1 MICRLMPN
9 FLAMET
15 PMLRTDSKLCRILCF
30 LLLPLTAGMSVA
42 QTGGF
47 SEPQPAASTANEVT
61 GRDDSGSIR
70 PERSDR
76 HDKDHPLTINSPKS
90 GQTISQKSVPVTLTL
105 QRTLNR
111 DTFRVRLNGKNIT
124 TRFSRGQ
131 DNRSSWTEVA
141 NLSTKDGL
149 RAGKNT
155 LHVSAYSFE
164 KRIELERVS
173 FDYTSGLGDTTAGPY
188 VPPTVGLT
196 VNPGGAQPWV
206 TLTTGT
212 PASLQDNIDTTQ
224 YSVPYRDSTFP
235 LSTDT
240 PCSETFQVVV
250 LTRWKPAVEEAYK
263 CFSSVSSMNTYL
275 ASLNSNNLVI
285 AGTTPGQNAPD
296 GLNTTSIGG
305 TDYTNTPTSGYPQT
319 YLIIGVPGAQA
330 GSAYENYSVQ
340 STSAAPFQY
349 QAFAGGLLSADVFGN
364 YNFHAGD
371 NRLFTV
377 SPNDINAKTSLINI
391 GGQSYNAPPN
401 SQNGFWLLVV
411 DRMLLQPI
419 DSSTAPGATCPYDA
433 GTTSGCGTFYPTGSS
448 DSTTAANAMA
458 DLTAAL
464 KAVSPRSLAFL
475 TTVGQPFTSGAGV
488 SADLTQAVVPLG
500 GSRFTLPQL
509 TTPTSTYT
517 LVAPG
522 TLTSRSPFAS
532 GIAWSSSVYSQQNQ
546 TGYITGVL
554 ARDLSSLYAP
564 TVSTQADGMQNAA
577 DATSVTLDLSYY
589 QISSQTMRDW
599 PLTDTSGH
607 IAAYHYASSVFM
619 GHRGVTGSHTQ
630 DLRYFY
636 TGSPEYGANNTEF
649 LPQSP
654 FYPTYPG
661 SGAAFSEQD
670 LTDACAQLYAELTA
684 LYTSNNYFGT
694 DGLRNIMQGSGGD
707 SVSSMVISAAYQVEE
722 GQVGVSPATTV
733 TGDPGSWMNLFAG
746 LAAIPAALLGPLDLP
761 IAAAAFGAAS
771 GVLWTGSALSSPF
784 SQETS
789 ATPPSDENEFDT
801 TLGQLEQNASTY
813 ATNLV
818 ISYDTSLDSIY
829 SDWGKLQTIGAK
841 TGDSDS
847 GWQFVDALTVDS
859 VGLQLATGAS
869 RSLYLQLL
877 PQFFQLDVYGYVP
890 TTVTID
896 KLGWYFVGTIYP
908 DGRFYQ
914 CTSNYGSVPSN
925 GYHIYPQIGDY
936 SVNDVYVIGGTINYQ
951 GTQQVTEAL
960 PSSQLLDILFNP
972 PAEGST
978 AVGNLNFPVDPFYSD
993 FDQNFLMYRT
1003 GPNAGQGFC
1012 YTAPCYSDKSSNTC
1026 Q

>member
-1 MICRLMPN
+1 
-9 FLAMET
+9 
-15 PMLRTDSKLCRILCF
+15 MLRTDSKLCSILCF
-30 LLLPLTAGMSVA
+30 LLLPLTTYMSVA

-47 SEPQPAASTANEVT
+47 SEPQPATFAAREGATRN
-61 GRDDSGSIR
+61 DSGSIS
-70 PERSDR
+70 PQRSDR
-76 HDKDHPLTINSPKS
+76 SDESRPLTINSPKL
-90 GQTISQKSVPVTLTL
+90 GQTFSGKTVPVTVTL
-105 QRTLNR
+105 QPTLNR
-111 DTFRVRLNGKNIT
+111 ETFRVRLNGKNVT
-124 TRFSRGQ
+124 DKFSPGNDR
-131 DNRSSWTEVA
+131 RSSWEEVA
-141 NLSTKDGL
+141 ELSAKDGL
-149 RAGKNT
+149 RPGKNT
-155 LHVSAYSFE
+155 LHVSAYSYE

-173 FDYTSGLGDTTAGPY
+173 FDFTSGLGDTTAGPY

-196 VNPGGAQPWV
+196 VNPGGTQPWV

-235 LSTDT
+235 LSTDAS
-240 PCSETFQVVV
+240 CSETFQVVV

-275 ASLNSNNLVI
+275 ASLNSNSLVI
-285 AGTTPGQNAPD
+285 AGTTPGQTASV

-305 TDYTNTPTSGYPQT
+305 TDYTNTPTSAYPQT

-330 GSAYENYSVQ
+330 GSAYENYDVPN
-340 STSAAPFQY
+340 TSAAPFQY
-349 QAFAGGLLSADVFGN
+349 LAFAGGLLSADVFGN
-364 YNFHAGD
+364 YNFHPGD

-377 SPNDINAKTSLINI
+377 SPNDINAKTSLITI
-391 GGQSYNAPPN
+391 GGQVYDAPPN

-448 DSTTAANAMA
+448 DAATASNAMA
-458 DLTAAL
+458 GLTAAL
-464 KAVSPRSLAFL
+464 KAVSPRSMAFL
-475 TTVGQPFTSGAGV
+475 TTVGQPFTSGAAV
-488 SADLTQAVVPLG
+488 SVDLTQAVVPLG

-522 TLTSRSPFAS
+522 TLTSRSPFSS

-554 ARDLSSLYAP
+554 ARDLTSLYAP
-564 TVSTQADGMQNAA
+564 SVSTQADGLQNSA

-589 QISSQTMRDW
+589 QISSQNVRDW
-599 PLTDTSGH
+599 PLTDTLGH
-607 IAAYHYASSVFM
+607 IAAYHYASSVFL
-619 GHRGVTGSHTQ
+619 GHRGVTGSHAQ

-636 TGSPEYGANNTEF
+636 PGSPEYGANNTEF
-649 LPQSP
+649 LPASP

-661 SGAAFSEQD
+661 SSAAFSEQD

-694 DGLRNIMQGSGGD
+694 AGLRNIMQGNDGN
-707 SVSSMVISAAYQVEE
+707 SVSSMVISAAYQVED
-722 GQVGVSPATTV
+722 GQVGVSPATPV
-733 TGDPGSWMNLFAG
+733 SGDPSSWMNLFAG
-746 LAAIPAALLGPLDLP
+746 LAAIPAAALGPLNLP
-761 IAAAAFGAAS
+761 IVAAAFGAAS
-771 GVLWTGSALSSPF
+771 GVLWTGSALASPF
-784 SQETS
+784 SQQAT
-789 ATPPSDENEFDT
+789 ATPPSDENKFDT

-818 ISYDTSLDSIY
+818 ISYDTALDSVY

-847 GWQFVDALTVDS
+847 GWQFVDALTADS

-869 RSLYLQLL
+869 RSLYLQLM
-877 PQFFQLDVYGYVP
+877 PQFFQLDVYGYIP

-896 KLGWYFVGTIYP
+896 KLGWYYSAPIYP
-908 DGRFYQ
+908 YGRFYQ

-925 GYHIYPQIGDY
+925 GYHIYPQIGDN

-951 GTQQVTEAL
+951 GTAQVTEAL
-960 PSSQLLDILFNP
+960 PSSQLLDTLFNA
-972 PAEGST
+972 PAQGST
-978 AVGNLNFPVDPFYSD
+978 AVGNLSLPVDPFYSD
-993 FDQNFLMYRT
+993 FDQNFLIYRT
-1003 GPNAGQGFC
+1003 GPNAGQGWC
-1012 YTAPCYSDKSSNTC
+1012 YSAPCHSGSTSNEC
-1026 Q
+1026 K